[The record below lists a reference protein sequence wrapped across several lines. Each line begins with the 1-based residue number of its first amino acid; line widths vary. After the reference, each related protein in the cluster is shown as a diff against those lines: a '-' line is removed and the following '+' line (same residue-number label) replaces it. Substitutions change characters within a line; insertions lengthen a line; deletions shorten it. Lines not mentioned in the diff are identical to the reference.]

1 MRPKGEGIAI
11 PCSYA
16 IPSALGTKTRKSHS
30 YICSSQNC
38 RYQAFRVALP
48 FVDCWQLTM
57 VVATHSH
64 TKNDSFF
71 MAVQVIR
78 VGRTRQE
85 ELVSRFCGQGCK
97 VEEGV

>member
-1 MRPKGEGIAI
+1 MLLCHSVGIGYENA
-11 PCSYA
+11 
-16 IPSALGTKTRKSHS
+16 KKSFLYMFFAKLPLS
-30 YICSSQNC
+30 G
-38 RYQAFRVALP
+38 FRVALP

-97 VEEGV
+97 VEEGVASR